1 MMMTRQPKDRLVH
14 TLARPQ
20 DSEMAPLGRVTEGA

>member
-1 MMMTRQPKDRLVH
+1 MMMTRQPKDRLAR

-20 DSEMAPLGRVTEGA
+20 DSEMAPLAKGTEGA